1 MSVLNSPVKG
11 AKTMRNVIFGVLV
24 LLLVFFVNGTAI
36 AGEKTAT
43 VAECIEMAEK
53 AAAMILEDTDAA
65 LAEISRKDGMFVW
78 KDSYVFAMNLQG
90 RMLAHP
96 QMPGLMKM
104 GSLLLTPDKNVE
116 EPKMLFVEF
125 VVMASTKGEGWVEY
139 MWPKPGSTT
148 PSVKETYI
156 YRVPDTNMFVGAGIY
171 R

>member
-1 MSVLNSPVKG
+1 
-11 AKTMRNVIFGVLV
+11 MRHVISGFLI
-24 LLLVFFVNGTAI
+24 LLFVFVVNGTVI
-36 AGEKTAT
+36 AGEHTAT
-43 VAECIEMAEK
+43 VAECIEMAQK

-65 LAEISRKDGMFVW
+65 LAEISKRDGKFVW

-104 GSLLLTPDKNVE
+104 NNLLLTPDKNVE

-125 VVMASTKGEGWVEY
+125 VVVASTKGEGWVEY

-148 PSVKETYI
+148 PTTKETYI